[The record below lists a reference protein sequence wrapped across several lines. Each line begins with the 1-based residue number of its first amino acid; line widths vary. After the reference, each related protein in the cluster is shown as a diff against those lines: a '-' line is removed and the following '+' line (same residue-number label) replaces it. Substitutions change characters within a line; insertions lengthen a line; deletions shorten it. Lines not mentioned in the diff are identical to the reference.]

1 MLAFAELVLGGS
13 VTGVNDGKL
22 GGGSMS
28 QSEFRN
34 RRGFLRSVAA
44 FGAGLGVESVLRSA
58 RSAVASTSELAG
70 YASLE
75 KPPTFNSGPAFER
88 KSAMAAGNKPQ
99 PTAWFPVMQGA
110 TSQTQTQFRV
120 CVESNR
126 VFRYF
131 VVDAGGGK
139 REISPRSRFGVP
151 TSQMVVDHLYVD
163 GLEPGGLYQ
172 LEISRGTSS
181 EKRWFSTM
189 SPRSRAGDP
198 LRVALISCMN
208 DRYESEQADAWDSV
222 ADMTPELMIFNGDC
236 CYVDQRSDGTVEGM
250 WSRHLQTRLML
261 DVFKW
266 DRLVPI
272 LTTWDDHDTG
282 ENDGNSSNPRLAPAA
297 QYFDAMFGSDP
308 VDGMMMS
315 KGRSYSFDSHGMRFL
330 LLDCRSSLSPTQVY
344 STSDEAWIFDQM
356 RTSPGPVWLVNG
368 TQFLGGYLIGAESV
382 EKSAPSQM
390 QRILSEASK
399 LKVPMGIMSGDV
411 HFSELM
417 EIEPELLGYRSYEF
431 TSSAIHSR
439 TFPGQQFRSFN
450 SRRVNSTSKNN
461 FLALELVAPSS
472 RRVDFEVASLG
483 VKRAEYFRL
492 KSQIS
497 R

>member
-1 MLAFAELVLGGS
+1 
-13 VTGVNDGKL
+13 
-22 GGGSMS
+22 MS
-28 QSEFRN
+28 QSDFRN

-44 FGAGLGVESVLRSA
+44 IGAGLGVESVLRSTQK
-58 RSAVASTSELAG
+58 AVASTSELAG

-75 KPPTFNSGPAFER
+75 APPTFNSGPAFER
-88 KSAMAAGNKPQ
+88 KSGLVAGKKPQ

-131 VVDAGGGK
+131 VVDAGGGRK
-139 REISPRSRFGVP
+139 EISPRSRFGVP
-151 TSQMVVDHLYVD
+151 TSQMVIDHLYVD

-172 LEISRGTSS
+172 LEISRGTSA
-181 EKRWFSTM
+181 EKRWFSTL
-189 SPRSRAGDP
+189 SPRSRTGDP

-208 DRYESEQADAWDSV
+208 DRYEAEQADAWDSV

-236 CYVDQRSDGTVEGM
+236 CYVDQRADGSIEGM
-250 WSRHLQTRLML
+250 WNRHLQTRLML

-308 VDGMMMS
+308 VDGLTVS
-315 KGRSYSFDSHGMRFL
+315 NGRSYAFDTHGMRFL
-330 LLDCRSSLSPTQVY
+330 LLDGRSNLSPTQVF
-344 STSDEAWIFDQM
+344 STTDEAWILDQM
-356 RTSPGPVWLVNG
+356 RTSAGPIWLVNG
-368 TQFLGGYLIGAESV
+368 TQFLGGYLMGAESV
-382 EKSAPSQM
+382 EKSAPAQLK
-390 QRILSEASK
+390 RIMSEAAK
-399 LKVPMGIMSGDV
+399 LQVPLGLMSGDV

-417 EIEPELLGYRSYEF
+417 EIESQLLGYKSFEF

-450 SRRVNSTSKNN
+450 SRRVKSTSKNN
-461 FLALELVAPSS
+461 FLGIEMTASS
-472 RRVDFEVASLG
+472 PKRVDFEVASLG
-483 VKRAEYFRL
+483 AKRSEFFRL
-492 KSQIS
+492 KNQIN

>member
-1 MLAFAELVLGGS
+1 
-13 VTGVNDGKL
+13 
-22 GGGSMS
+22 MS

-44 FGAGLGVESVLRSA
+44 LGAGFGVESVLRSA
-58 RSAVASTSELAG
+58 RTAVASTITSTSELAG
-70 YASLE
+70 YARLE
-75 KPPTFNSGPAFER
+75 APPTYNAGPAFER
-88 KSAMAAGNKPQ
+88 KSVMAAGKKPQ

-131 VVDAGGGK
+131 IVDAGGGK
-139 REISPRSRFGVP
+139 REVSPQSRFGVP
-151 TSQMVVDHLYVD
+151 TSQMVVDHLFVD

-189 SPRSRAGDP
+189 SPRSRSGDP

-208 DRYESEQADAWDSV
+208 DRYETEQADAWDSV
-222 ADMTPELMIFNGDC
+222 ADTTPELMIFNGDC
-236 CYVDQRSDGTVEGM
+236 CYVDQRSDGSIEGM
-250 WSRHLQTRLML
+250 WNRHLQTRLML

-297 QYFDAMFGSDP
+297 QYFDAMFGSVP
-308 VDGMMMS
+308 VDGMTVS
-315 KGRSYSFDSHGMRFL
+315 NGRSYAFDAHGMRFL
-330 LLDCRSSLSPTQVY
+330 LLDGRSNLSPTQVF
-344 STSDEAWIFDQM
+344 STTDEAWILDQM
-356 RTSPGPVWLVNG
+356 RTSNGPVWLVNG
-368 TQFLGGYLIGAESV
+368 TQFFGGYLMGAESV
-382 EKSAPSQM
+382 EKSAPAQM
-390 QRILSEASK
+390 KRIFSEAAK
-399 LKVPMGIMSGDV
+399 LQVPIGLMSGDV

-417 EIEPELLGYRSYEF
+417 EIEREVFGYKSYEF

-450 SRRVNSTSKNN
+450 SRRIESTSKNN
-461 FLALELVAPSS
+461 FLALEMVAPTSK
-472 RRVDFEVASLG
+472 RVDFELASLG
-483 VKRAEYFRL
+483 PKRAEYFRL
-492 KSQIS
+492 KSQIN